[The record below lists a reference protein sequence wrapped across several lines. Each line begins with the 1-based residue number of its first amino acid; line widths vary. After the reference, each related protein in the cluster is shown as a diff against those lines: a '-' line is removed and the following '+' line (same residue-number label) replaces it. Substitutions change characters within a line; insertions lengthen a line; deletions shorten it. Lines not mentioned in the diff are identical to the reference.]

1 VVGTPQYMSPEQ
13 AQGFSVDEKTDVW
26 ALGLVLYAMLAG
38 RPAYPELPTYEA
50 FIIHLVSHPP
60 DALRKVAPWVPGALA
75 DVVHQAIE
83 HDLAK
88 RVPSCI
94 DLAKRLL
101 DAHPIPG
108 FRQMAPGHA
117 DMADTWADSSA
128 RSPYA
133 DDDSPHRTSSSEPM
147 PASSK
152 VVTQDPAEGED
163 SLTIDVDMPEP
174 TQPPR
179 AVAPQARAAQSPI
192 TRSGVRAPADD
203 SGDETPD
210 DAPQFFDRKSLEK
223 AGTPSSGPVS
233 GEVPTDSRQAT
244 TLRANKKDL
253 AAQMTSET
261 ARRFP
266 LAWMALAFIALGLVV
281 VVALAFR

>member
-1 VVGTPQYMSPEQ
+1 
-13 AQGFSVDEKTDVW
+13 
-26 ALGLVLYAMLAG
+26 VLYEMLAG

-60 DALRKVAPWVPGALA
+60 DPLRKVAPWVPGGLA

-83 HDLAK
+83 HDMAA
-88 RVPSCI
+88 RIPSCI
-94 DLAKRLL
+94 ELARRLL
-101 DAHPIPG
+101 EVHPIPG
-108 FRQMAPGHA
+108 FRQMGLSHV
-117 DMADTWADSSA
+117 DMADTWADASE

-133 DDDSPHRTSSSEPM
+133 DDEPAHRASSSEPM
-147 PASSK
+147 PASST
-152 VVTQDPAEGED
+152 VMMQESPPED
-163 SLTIDVDMPEP
+163 SLTIDVDVPMEP
-174 TQPPR
+174 TPPPR
-179 AVAPQARAAQSPI
+179 AVAPQPRPQESPI

-223 AGTPSSGPVS
+223 AGSPSSAPVS
-233 GEVPTDSRQAT
+233 GEVSADSRQAT
-244 TLRANKKDL
+244 TLRTMKKDL
-253 AAQMTSET
+253 VSPATSDA

-266 LAWMALAFIALGLVV
+266 LGWMALAFIALGLVV